1 MRKSEIYQNITDL
14 LIIFDVIKDKIAVR
28 EAAKLNIP
36 VIAIVDSNAD
46 PENIDYV
53 IPGNDDALR
62 SINLY
67 KNYFLETIK
76 DATNFQDEDNV
87 LDNNSN
93 KDNQDEEEK

>member
-1 MRKSEIYQNITDL
+1 M
-14 LIIFDVIKDKIAVR
+14 
-28 EAAKLNIP
+28 
-36 VIAIVDSNAD
+36 
-46 PENIDYV
+46 

-87 LDNNSN
+87 LATANTAQPPSNAAACIDINIALLSGNNFDKCNVGSCIAGPDKPN
-93 KDNQDEEEK
+93 RP